1 VPPITRI
8 FDRKSWTHRTLG
20 SHQIRGFRHHLE
32 KLVSQEANEKLKEAS
47 AHVLGAGAPLG
58 EDLIAVEA
66 RLSCTNAADPLWTNL
81 ITASE

>member
-1 VPPITRI
+1 VPPITQI

-20 SHQIRGFRHHLE
+20 SHQIQGFRHRLE
-32 KLVSQEANEKLKEAS
+32 KLVGREANGKLKEAS
-47 AHVLGAGAPLG
+47 AHVLGTRAPLG

-66 RLSCTNAADPLWTNL
+66 RLSCTNVADPLWTNL